1 MRQSA
6 SLAADRAASE
16 KAVSETLSSELD
28 NSKIKLQKNIET
40 ITSIEVRIY
49 KMELESER
57 LKAELSKTQSDLT
70 RSGLELDKETR
81 HHQET
86 RLDNRL
92 LRELVHR
99 LNRLDIPTRR
109 GIRSLL
115 ANGKRLAI
123 FLSLLIPMCVSAQF
137 PPPFWRNAW
146 TTNVPPRAVTGADN
160 LSVTNLGSGT
170 NWLFYEVGPNTI
182 ARLIDV
188 SNIVGVATGDA
199 GGTNAR
205 QFGTLVLTNLSG
217 TGAVTNIV
225 SLSTTNSTSKPIT
238 NSYSNGILTLFGL
251 EQGTNI
257 VMYMNSSNIVI
268 NATGTG
274 GGVGLTT
281 NANQFL
287 GVPLSIKAGSFQ
299 TNMNFWSTG
308 TNHGDLYLDGNI
320 LPIADD
326 TYTLG
331 SASLTW
337 GNVAVRSSGVKFFE
351 TGGGANNVGIQ
362 AAAAM
367 GANYTLVLPDVSGG
381 DGTVITNNGSG
392 TLGWWDA
399 TSVIAQKQFGHAV
412 LSNLVS
418 TVANNVTNVVSLST
432 TNATSKPLTNS
443 YTSGVLTLFGLEQ
456 GANITLTPNGS
467 NIVIASTASG
477 SGLSTNANQF
487 AANTTLNIK
496 SGALL
501 TNILLY
507 PSNVTGPSAIFNA
520 TVGIDTNLWESRNT
534 NGQPVVFVNS
544 NIVLSAS
551 NTDIRGFLTNQQL
564 TASKLVVSDA
574 NKALASSSFSD
585 TDISNLQGATNGLD
599 ALVKTKQNGSA
610 TLTNLSGTGAVTN
623 LFNASLSNATI
634 KPTVFG
640 GVGNAAGMTNTTG
653 QLYGLEAGTGVTLTP
668 NGSNITVA
676 TTVTGAATNAN
687 QFGASTV
694 LTLKDG
700 LLTTNLNNFGV
711 LSVTNAPG
719 LDRSL
724 RLWNTNAGGF
734 TEFSVPTNAWLPTN
748 KLLFAIT
755 NPSSGQVLKFL
766 TVSLAS
772 GVASIVVTNDSD
784 NNPTLTTNANQFSG
798 VPLSIK
804 DGALLTNLNH
814 FSILSV
820 TNQPGVDRG
829 LRFWNTNGQAYTELS
844 GPTNQWLP
852 TNKFFLTITNPVA
865 NQVLKFQNVSYAN
878 GVASIVLTN
887 DSDSAGTGT
896 NMLIQT
902 NGTDLGIAGTVNW
915 TAGVTGFLSGVV
927 ANLGVSASG
936 IGGGTNFDSII
947 ITNQVLYQKQNFKS
961 AGSGANTNQVDFT
974 LATHKGFTN
983 ALTTNIVCQLTNI
996 TVGASC
1002 LLSIYGADGAVI
1014 ASNYTV
1020 KVTGATNIFWLTST
1034 NGNVDFIVTS
1044 NKVGLMSLFVDRSTN
1059 VFAAWREQV
1068 P

>member
-1 MRQSA
+1 MRDALHQSLKPIKDKSGA
-6 SLAADRAASE
+6 WWLRVWTWPKLLRECHDEINQLHADLSMVREKFRTEQARSEQLSNLAEESRELCRKASE
-16 KAVSETLSSELD
+16 KAHEQIDLKKAVIHELENAKVQLQKSSETVSSMENRINQMELD
-28 NSKIKLQKNIET
+28 
-40 ITSIEVRIY
+40 
-49 KMELESER
+49 SEK
-57 LKAELSKTQSDLT
+57 LKAAFSNSQAQLSVRTMDL
-70 RSGLELDKETR
+70 EKEKSKNHEAR
-81 HHQET
+81 I
-86 RLDNRL
+86 DNTL

-99 LNRLDIPTRR
+99 LHRLEIPTRR
-109 GIRSLL
+109 GIKALL
-115 ANGKRLAI
+115 ANGKRVAAI
-123 FLSLLIPMCVSAQF
+123 ALLLLPMCLFAQF

-146 TTNVPPRAVTGADN
+146 TTNTPPRAVYGQDN
-160 LSVTNLGSGT
+160 LSVTNAGGGT
-170 NWLFYEVGPNTI
+170 NWLFYEVGPKTI
-182 ARLIDV
+182 ARL
-188 SNIVGVATGDA
+188 GD
-199 GGTNAR
+199 
-205 QFGTLVLTNLSG
+205 
-217 TGAVTNIV
+217 VTNIA
-225 SLSTTNSTSKPIT
+225 
-238 NSYSNGILTLFGL
+238 
-251 EQGTNI
+251 
-257 VMYMNSSNIVI
+257 SSFS
-268 NATGTG
+268 G
-274 GGVGLTT
+274 GGGLTT

-287 GVPLSIKAGSFQ
+287 GVPLSIKAGAFQ

-308 TNHGDLYLDGNI
+308 TNHGDLYLDGNL

-331 SASLTW
+331 SASLAW
-337 GNVAVRSSGVKFFE
+337 GNLAVRSSGVKFFE

-367 GANYTLVLPDVSGG
+367 GANYSLVLPDVSGA
-381 DGTVITNNGSG
+381 DGTVMTNNGAG
-392 TLGWWDA
+392 ALGWWDA
-399 TSVIAQKQFGHAV
+399 TSVIAQKQFGSAV
-412 LSNLVS
+412 LTNLVA

-443 YTSGVLTLFGLEQ
+443 YSSGVLTLFGLEQ

-501 TNILLY
+501 TNILFY

-520 TVGIDTNLWESRNT
+520 TVGIGTNLWESRNT
-534 NGQPVVFVNS
+534 NGQLVVFVNS

-668 NGSNITVA
+668 NGSNITVS

-734 TEFSVPTNAWLPTN
+734 TEFSVPTNAWFPTN

-804 DGALLTNLNH
+804 DGALFTNLNN

-820 TNQPGVDRG
+820 TNQPGLDRG
-829 LRFWNTNGQAYTELS
+829 LRFWHTNGQAYTELS

-915 TAGVTGFLSGVV
+915 TTGVTGYLAGVV

-936 IGGGTNFDSII
+936 GSSTTNFDSII
-947 ITNQVLYQKQNFKS
+947 ITNQVLYQKQHFKS
-961 AGSGANTNQVDFT
+961 AGSGANTNQVDLT

-996 TVGASC
+996 TQGASC
-1002 LLSIYGADGAVI
+1002 VLSIYGADGTVI

-1020 KVTGATNIFWLTST
+1020 KVTAASGTTLYWLTTT
-1034 NGNVDFIVTS
+1034 NGNLDFIVTS
-1044 NKVGLMSLFVDRSTN
+1044 NKAGLLSLFADRSTN